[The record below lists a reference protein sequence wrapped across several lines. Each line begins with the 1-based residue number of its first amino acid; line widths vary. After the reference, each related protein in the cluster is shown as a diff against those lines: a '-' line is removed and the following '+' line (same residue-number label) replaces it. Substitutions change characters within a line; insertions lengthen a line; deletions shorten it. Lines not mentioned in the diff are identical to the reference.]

1 MYYNI
6 ITDVGQ
12 LSLGG
17 DCQYRPADRWVYCRL
32 PYTVYI
38 IIYYYIIYTC
48 TSVYLHFKCKSQNP
62 TSVLMDEQQSKKGG
76 VRYPSTTTLRLL
88 RRWRLYAITAAGI
101 AFHSNRSTFHKKKF
115 FRRSYTYKYASCMY
129 TLIRKPMA
137 IIYLLLIFVH

>member
-1 MYYNI
+1 MYDVCIYRAKWKLCKIKRVYYNI

-88 RRWRLYAITAAGI
+88 RR
-101 AFHSNRSTFHKKKF
+101 
-115 FRRSYTYKYASCMY
+115 
-129 TLIRKPMA
+129 
-137 IIYLLLIFVH
+137 